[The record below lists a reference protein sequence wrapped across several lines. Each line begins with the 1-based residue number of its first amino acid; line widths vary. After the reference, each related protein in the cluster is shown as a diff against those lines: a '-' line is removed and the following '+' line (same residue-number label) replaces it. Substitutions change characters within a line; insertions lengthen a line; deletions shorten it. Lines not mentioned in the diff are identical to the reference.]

1 MPASLTSSA
10 PALDDV
16 SQQSLRLPAGP
27 ILVATDGSAECDS
40 AIVAAR
46 LLAAHTKASV
56 QVVSA
61 LEPLAVPTLETEFVP
76 VAADV
81 SRQRG
86 AKQRQAIHEQLRRF
100 LPARTEWPVT
110 MFNGDAARVLSRTAH
125 THHTRLLVMGRGRH
139 GLADRLLRGETVLRL
154 LQLSD
159 APVFAAEPWIAALPR
174 FVLIATD
181 FSPYSIF
188 AARGALE
195 FVDPDATLYLAHVAP
210 EIGLYH
216 EEFERVRAALG
227 IDATRVKRVV
237 LTGDPGRALVDFA
250 AISNADLMISGTHG
264 YGFLNRFILGSVATQ
279 LVRGAPCSVLVVPG
293 SAATRAAT
301 RERIGRGRTRAIP
314 MDEWSREL
322 TTFSRRNV
330 GRQCTLEID
339 DPDLGAQVQGNALP
353 FVGAAFDP
361 HGTEV
366 QLMLGAAGL
375 AGRYLSHVVPDVF
388 AVDVLDDEDGR
399 DHVLR
404 VASEQG
410 STVLTFTD

>member
-1 MPASLTSSA
+1 MPPSLTSSA
-10 PALDDV
+10 PALDDT
-16 SQQSLRLPAGP
+16 SQQSLRLPTGP

-46 LLAAHTKASV
+46 LLAARTSASV

-61 LEPLAVPTLETEFVP
+61 LEPILLATLETQVVP

-81 SRQRG
+81 YRQRR
-86 AKQRQAIHEQLRRF
+86 ASQRQAIHEQLRRF

-110 MFNGDAARVLSRTAH
+110 MLDGDAARVLARTVH

-154 LQLSD
+154 LQLGD
-159 APVFAAEPWIAALPR
+159 GPVFATEPGIAALPR
-174 FVLIATD
+174 RVLIATD

-188 AARGALE
+188 AARLALA
-195 FVDPDATLYLAHVAP
+195 FVDPDATLYLAHVAL
-210 EIGLYH
+210 EIGRYH
-216 EEFERVRAALG
+216 DQFERVREALG
-227 IDATRVKRVV
+227 IDAERVQRVV
-237 LTGDPGRALVDFA
+237 LTGDPGRSLVDFA
-250 AISNADLMISGTHG
+250 AISNVDLVVSGTHG
-264 YGFLNRFILGSVATQ
+264 YGFFNRLILGSVATQ

-293 SAATRAAT
+293 SAVTRAAT
-301 RERIGRGRTRAIP
+301 REQIGRGRTRAIP

-322 TTFSRRNV
+322 ATFSRRNI

-339 DPDLGAQVQGNALP
+339 DPELGAQVQGNALP

-366 QLMLGAAGL
+366 QLMLGATGL

-388 AVDVLDDEDGR
+388 ALDVLDDAEGR
-399 DHVLR
+399 DRVLR
-404 VASEQG
+404 VASERG
-410 STVLTFTD
+410 STVLMFND